1 MYGTN
6 FISVFFLVPVRKKD
20 SPVCHLPNWSWKQT
34 SEINVNLEVN
44 FFVLVGTPWSHRGHH
59 VSQYT

>member
-6 FISVFFLVPVRKKD
+6 FISVFFLVSVRKKD
-20 SPVCHLPNWSWKQT
+20 RPVCHLPNWSWKQT

-44 FFVLVGTPWSHRGHH
+44 SFVLVGAPRRHRGQH
-59 VSQYT
+59 VSQCT